1 LWTNQPYVVNISE
14 PVKRI
19 LGPVLGVAVCVIAFP
34 GSAASQTDKVDRA
47 LRDAIQAGAQTQH
60 VIISVKPGYRP
71 TVRQALE
78 DHGDLVKADHVS
90 IEAVSAEVHAGDISQ
105 LALQPWVEGV
115 SLDADVFAEQV
126 WGIGAPTLPPP
137 SSPINAPNTRL
148 RESLG
153 LAAVAGAG
161 SPTGKG
167 VVVAIIDSGISVS
180 QDLDASR
187 IMAFYDFTLPG
198 KHPAT
203 DVQFVGG
210 QVAFDATCADG
221 SSAGTIVVPIE
232 NRSYAVPANG
242 SGWYPSADANAS
254 SVYQGSS
261 SVPDRCGGGQISLG
275 KATFTSGILAGDTVS
290 LHYRWHYKAGG
301 SGGGWSSTYSVT
313 PDLIP

>member
-1 LWTNQPYVVNISE
+1 VTAADAAGNHNEVSHSYYVTQSRSSNPQAWGKAKVS
-14 PVKRI
+14 
-19 LGPVLGVAVCVIAFP
+19 P
-34 GSAASQTDKVDRA
+34 GDTIRV
-47 LRDAIQAGAQTQH
+47 G
-60 VIISVKPGYRP
+60 
-71 TVRQALE
+71 
-78 DHGDLVKADHVS
+78 
-90 IEAVSAEVHAGDISQ
+90 
-105 LALQPWVEGV
+105 
-115 SLDADVFAEQV
+115 
-126 WGIGAPTLPPP
+126 
-137 SSPINAPNTRL
+137 
-148 RESLG
+148 
-153 LAAVAGAG
+153 
-161 SPTGKG
+161 
-167 VVVAIIDSGISVS
+167 
-180 QDLDASR
+180 
-187 IMAFYDFTLPG
+187 YDFTLPG

-221 SSAGTIVVPIE
+221 SSAGTLVVPIE